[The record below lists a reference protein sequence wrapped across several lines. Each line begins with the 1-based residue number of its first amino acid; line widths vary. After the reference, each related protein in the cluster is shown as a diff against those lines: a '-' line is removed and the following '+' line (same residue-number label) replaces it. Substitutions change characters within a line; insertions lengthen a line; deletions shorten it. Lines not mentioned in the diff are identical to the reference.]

1 MASSANAWGR
11 AVLAAGLLLA
21 LGGCGP
27 KGGETKAPSLKEQS
41 LAPPS
46 LWRVEVVE
54 DSGGQTGATDVC
66 ANPELVES
74 FTRVE
79 PRVNGEACE
88 PYGKPAADRADEH
101 VGRCQVGG
109 ARYGLYVTT
118 TRRTPDDFTVRF
130 ALQPLQA
137 AGGKV
142 VQARRYHRL
151 GPCPAGWKAG
161 DQGKPG
167 GAASSSLLTGQ
178 GPATRR

>member
-1 MASSANAWGR
+1 MISTRPWSR
-11 AVLAAGLLLA
+11 AVLAVGLVLA
-21 LGGCGP
+21 IGGCGQ
-27 KGGETKAPSLKEQS
+27 KSGEAKTPSLKDQS
-41 LAPPS
+41 LGPPS

-54 DSGGQTGATDVC
+54 DSGGQTGATQVC
-66 ANPELVES
+66 AHPELVGS

-88 PYGKPAADRADEH
+88 PYGKAAKDTADEH
-101 VGRCQVGG
+101 VGRCQAGG
-109 ARYGLYVTT
+109 MRYGLYVTT
-118 TRRTPDDFTVRF
+118 TRRAPDDFTVRF

-167 GAASSSLLTGQ
+167 GAPASSLLTGQ
-178 GPATRR
+178 GPATR